1 MTLTIGFYVLQ
12 KYLHESRHRHAMN
25 RIRGEGG
32 RFHGGS
38 VRERLAAEKQ
48 AKESGSSGS
57 ANQPEERVLPRLIA
71 AHPPPSSSSSSS
83 SQTASTSGLQRAT
96 NSSSTTTTTN
106 VLGLGGMKFVK
117 NDDELHHQSVVAA
130 ALASLERQNQQY
142 QAHQAHQQQHQFD
155 PSRMAIITSSAAG
168 HHLAASSGIIST
180 MNSTDLA
187 KSVIFTPAGGSAAAA
202 SAGRNGESVV
212 RLHVR

>member
-1 MTLTIGFYVLQ
+1 MLTIVFYALQ

-57 ANQPEERVLPRLIA
+57 ANQPEERILPRLIA

-83 SQTASTSGLQRAT
+83 AQTASTSGLQRVT

-106 VLGLGGMKFVK
+106 VLDLGGMKFVK
-117 NDDELHHQSVVAA
+117 NDDELHHQSVGAA
-130 ALASLERQNQQY
+130 ALASHERQNQLY
-142 QAHQAHQQQHQFD
+142 QAHQQHQFD

-168 HHLAASSGIIST
+168 HHLAASSSSSGIIST

-187 KSVIFTPAGGSAAAA
+187 VIFTPAGGSAAAG
-202 SAGRNGESVV
+202 GRSTN
-212 RLHVR
+212 RYCTNARR